1 MKHSADNPLQKAL
14 RKKARASKAQIL
26 ARFFKTGPGQY
37 GEGDIFIGV
46 TMPEIRSRVR
56 AHGHLLTEAQH
67 LELIHSPVHEDRM
80 AGLLIWAEQSK
91 RADIT
96 VKKRIARLTLQHR
109 SAINNWDLVD
119 VAIPDLLGP
128 LLFVDDPLLVK
139 TFTRFL
145 RSKNL
150 WERRIALLATFYS
163 IRQNRF
169 DWTVSACQA
178 VLGDTEDLIHK
189 ASGWMLREAGK
200 RDVSVLRSFLER
212 HSGVMPRTMLRYAIE
227 KLPPAERKKW
237 MTQKGRLATPK
248 KSSLPA
254 TMRR

>member
-1 MKHSADNPLQKAL
+1 MKHSASNPLQKAL
-14 RKKARASKAQIL
+14 RKKARASKAQVL

-37 GEGDIFIGV
+37 GEGDTFIGV
-46 TMPEIRSRVR
+46 TMPEIRSIVR

-80 AGLLIWAEQSK
+80 AGLLIWCAQSK

-96 VKKRIARLTLQHR
+96 GKKRIARLALQHR

-128 LLFVDDPLLVK
+128 LLFSEDPLVFK

-145 RSKNL
+145 KSKNL
-150 WERRIALLATFYS
+150 WERRIALLTTFYS

-169 DWTVSACQA
+169 DFTVRACEA
-178 VLGDTEDLIHK
+178 VLKDSEDLIHK

-200 RDVSVLRSFLER
+200 RDMSVLRSFLER

-227 KLPPAERKKW
+227 KLPPSERKKW
-237 MTQKGRLATPK
+237 MSR
-248 KSSLPA
+248 
-254 TMRR
+254 